1 MWWGDFSRVGLHK
14 DVIRLRRVNGQ
25 IITLEHRKKQMRGNE
40 RRQDT
45 REKIQLG
52 GLVVKAGL
60 RRTDKAVILGILKE
74 AASKLSDKSEFERF
88 RIIGKAAFRHDDE
101 TGNDGIEPD
110 HADAADGAGA
120 DRS

>member
-1 MWWGDFSRVGLHK
+1 
-14 DVIRLRRVNGQ
+14 
-25 IITLEHRKKQMRGNE
+25 MRGNQ
-40 RRQDT
+40 RSQDT

-74 AASKLSDKSEFERF
+74 AALKLSDKSEFERF
-88 RIIGKAAFRHDDE
+88 RHIGKAAFRHDDE
-101 TGNDGIEPD
+101 TRNDAFGPD
-110 HADAADGAGA
+110 HADAADSAGA